1 MHIDPSQPSPKP
13 QTLEEAQRVIDLL
26 WTMLGKLDVQVQAL
40 QEKSRTNSSNSS
52 KAPSSDIARSNKA
65 AAGRKKS
72 GKKQGAQPGRVGKSR
87 ELSDSAE
94 VSVQVCP
101 PPANCECGAVVH
113 QSKLIS
119 RHQSIEIPVIKPVVT
134 EYLVYAGQCTGCGKC
149 HQGQLPV
156 GVGHSLV
163 GPGLLALMGTLTGG
177 YRLSKRMVQSL
188 LQDVFGT
195 TLSLGLISQSE
206 AVISAALAPI
216 TQQAHHHVQQSPVV
230 HCDETGHKERHAR
243 HWMWVAIAGLV
254 SVFLARSGRSAK
266 EAKELLGEGFAG
278 TLVTDRHGAYNWVDM
293 ARRQL
298 CWAHLLRDFTK
309 IAERSGDCGQIGWL
323 LAEHTRRMFRYWHQ
337 LQSGQLQQSQFEKV
351 MALIA
356 ANIEQAL
363 QRGVDCG
370 QSKTANTCKRLLNA
384 RAALWTF
391 VRTPGV
397 APTNNLAERSIRH
410 YVIWRKISLG
420 TQSARGSLYAQRVM
434 TVVGSCKLQ
443 GRNVLEFMTQ
453 AMNSHFGKNPTP
465 SLVPAGVG

>member
-13 QTLEEAQRVIDLL
+13 QTLEEAQKVIDLL
-26 WTMLGKLDVQVQAL
+26 WSMLAKLDRQVQAL
-40 QEKSRTNSSNSS
+40 QEKSRINSSNSS
-52 KAPSSDIARSNKA
+52 KAPSSDMARGKKTVVE
-65 AAGRKKS
+65 RKKS
-72 GKKQGAQPGRVGKSR
+72 GKKQGGQLGRVGKSR
-87 ELSDSAE
+87 ELSDSLE
-94 VSVQVCP
+94 VCIQVCP
-101 PPANCECGAVVH
+101 PQISCECGAAVH
-113 QSKLIS
+113 PTKLLS

-134 EYLVYAGQCTGCGKC
+134 EYRVYAGQCQGCGKC
-149 HQGQLPV
+149 HEGQLPT
-156 GVGHSLV
+156 GVTHALV

-188 LQDVFGT
+188 LHDVFGT

-216 TQQAHHHVQQSPVV
+216 TEQAHQHVQSAAVV

-254 SVFLARSGRSAK
+254 SVFLARAGRSAK

-278 TLVTDRHGAYNWVDM
+278 TLITDRHGAYNWVDM

-309 IAERSGDCGQIGWL
+309 IAERSGVAGQIGWL

-337 LQSGQLQQSQFEKV
+337 VQSGQLKQPQFEQV
-351 MALIA
+351 MSVMS

-370 QSKTANTCKRLLNA
+370 ESKTANTCKRLLNA
-384 RAALWTF
+384 RAGLWTF

-397 APTNNLAERSIRH
+397 MPTNNLAERSIRH

-420 TQSARGSLYAQRVM
+420 TQSARGSLYTQRVM
-434 TVVGSCKLQ
+434 TIVGSCKLQ

-453 AMNSHFGKNPTP
+453 AMNAHFGKNTTP